1 MQVTSPCLLKGN
13 VFASS
18 DERRNHKFIQLILFL
33 LHLRCILTQPR
44 CSCSACNKCNFSSNS
59 NRLVS
64 RKDNN
69 NSKHRCSSNNKCNS
83 NRPSSSSSR
92 QPSNRCRCKR
102 RRCNSS
108 RPRSTPPSP
117 PTKWSVFLPTYTGG
131 IPQWLNTDRHSV
143 VTAKMSTAL

>member
-13 VFASS
+13 AFASK
-18 DERRNHKFIQLILFL
+18 DERRDHKFIQLILLL
-33 LHLRCILTQPR
+33 LHPRCILTQPR
-44 CSCSACNKCNFSSNS
+44 CSCSACNKCNFSNSSNS

-64 RKDNN
+64 RKDNS

-83 NRPSSSSSR
+83 NRPSSSR
-92 QPSNRCRCKR
+92 QPSNRCRFKQ